1 MRVGS
6 GAASGVGSGAA
17 SGVGSGVRGGG
28 GRPRPARG
36 DRDARRWAEGNGDG
50 PTWEPDPDHPT
61 WSRKAA
67 ITWRTVAVAVDAAN
81 EHLDV
86 LAADLHLLDPEFSDL
101 LTRIV
106 DDMLDDAW
114 RKGRYRDLPGVVD

>member
-1 MRVGS
+1 
-6 GAASGVGSGAA
+6 
-17 SGVGSGVRGGG
+17 
-28 GRPRPARG
+28 
-36 DRDARRWAEGNGDG
+36 
-50 PTWEPDPDHPT
+50 
-61 WSRKAA
+61 
-67 ITWRTVAVAVDAAN
+67 VAVAVDAAN